1 MRCSRINNSSNHLTR
16 SNIGLLIANCALN
29 MNVTLT
35 IRSEINEWY
44 LSMYVNCSPYLRS
57 SKCYCFHMA
66 VDMAQHDIVV
76 QAHRIRYE
84 PKQRSYRWIAK
95 ADLQLLTQ
103 LDEPCSQW
111 DVGSKLKAVNI
122 RVRSL
127 RCGPE

>member
-1 MRCSRINNSSNHLTR
+1 
-16 SNIGLLIANCALN
+16 
-29 MNVTLT
+29 
-35 IRSEINEWY
+35 
-44 LSMYVNCSPYLRS
+44 
-57 SKCYCFHMA
+57 MA

-84 PKQRSYRWIAK
+84 PKQHSYRWIAK

-122 RVRSL
+122 LVRARHCGTEICTAKCDPFEL
-127 RCGPE
+127 RLHRLKDIL

>member
-1 MRCSRINNSSNHLTR
+1 
-16 SNIGLLIANCALN
+16 
-29 MNVTLT
+29 
-35 IRSEINEWY
+35 
-44 LSMYVNCSPYLRS
+44 
-57 SKCYCFHMA
+57 MA

-84 PKQRSYRWIAK
+84 PKQRGYRWVAK

-103 LDEPCSQW
+103 LDGPCIQW
-111 DVGSKLKAVNI
+111 AVGRTLKAVNI